1 MKIRLFWDKSIVFL
15 SKKNAGNWSN
25 ISKKKMVAHFE
36 KHGYEK
42 NKFKVSSDDV
52 TFNEQKQFLGI

>member
-1 MKIRLFWDKSIVFL
+1 
-15 SKKNAGNWSN
+15 
-25 ISKKKMVAHFE
+25 MVAHFE